1 MRGFLT
7 AISNT
12 MKIEKVDHVGIRVR
26 DRDRAIAFYKHLGF
40 AVIHTTTFD
49 EVVIIRNSAEV
60 EINLIINANNP
71 EGDHNILMDSE
82 IKYPGHTHLALR
94 VVSIAETI
102 KSLKRAGIK
111 ITQGPVKFGHDG
123 HVSVF
128 VRDPDRNTLELRGRA
143 EHSEEIEGLMMYD
156 PQG

>member
-1 MRGFLT
+1 
-7 AISNT
+7 

-26 DRDRAIAFYKHLGF
+26 DRNRAINFYKHLGF
-40 AVIHTTTFD
+40 EVIHTANFD

-60 EINLIINANNP
+60 ELNLIINANSP
-71 EGDHNILMDSE
+71 EGDHNILMDSD

-94 VVSIAETI
+94 VLSITETI
-102 KSLKRAGIK
+102 KDLKRAGIK
-111 ITQGPVKFGHDG
+111 ITQGPVKFGQDG

-143 EHSEEIEGLMMYD
+143 EYSEEIEGLTMYD

>member
-1 MRGFLT
+1 MT

-26 DRDRAIAFYKHLGF
+26 DRDRAIDFYKHLGF
-40 AVIHTTTFD
+40 AVIHTATFD

-60 EINLIINANNP
+60 ELNLIINANSP

-94 VVSIAETI
+94 VLSITETI
-102 KSLKRAGIK
+102 KSLQRAGIK
-111 ITQGPVKFGHDG
+111 ITQGPVKFGQDG

-143 EHSEEIEGLMMYD
+143 EYSEEIEGLMMYD

>member
-1 MRGFLT
+1 
-7 AISNT
+7 

-26 DRDRAIAFYKHLGF
+26 DRDRAINFYKHLGF
-40 AVIHTTTFD
+40 KVVHTVPFD

-60 EINLIINANNP
+60 ELNLIVNANSL
-71 EGDHNILMDSE
+71 EGDHNILMDSD

-94 VVSIAETI
+94 VLSITETI
-102 KSLKRAGIK
+102 KSLKRSGIK
-111 ITQGPVKFGHDG
+111 ITQGPVKFGQDG

-143 EHSEEIEGLMMYD
+143 EHSEEIEGLTMYD

>member
-1 MRGFLT
+1 LT
-7 AISNT
+7 EIFNT
-12 MKIEKVDHVGIRVR
+12 MKTEKVDHIGIRVR
-26 DRDRAIAFYKHLGF
+26 ARDRALSFYRHLGF
-40 AVIHTTTFD
+40 EVIHTVTFD
-49 EVVIIRNSAEV
+49 EVVIIRNSAGV

-71 EGDHNILMDSE
+71 EGDHNILMDSD

-94 VVSIAETI
+94 VLSITETI

-111 ITQGPVKFGHDG
+111 ITQGPVKFGQDG

-143 EHSEEIEGLMMYD
+143 ENTDKIEDLMMYD

>member
-1 MRGFLT
+1 MD
-7 AISNT
+7 I

-26 DRDRAIAFYKHLGF
+26 DRNRAIKFYKHLGF
-40 AVIHTTTFD
+40 EVIHTANFD

-60 EINLIINANNP
+60 ELNLIINANSP
-71 EGDHNILMDSE
+71 EGDHNILMDSD

-94 VVSIAETI
+94 VLSITETI
-102 KSLKRAGIK
+102 KDLKRAGIK
-111 ITQGPVKFGHDG
+111 ITQGPVKFGQDG

-143 EHSEEIEGLMMYD
+143 EYSEEIEGLTMYD